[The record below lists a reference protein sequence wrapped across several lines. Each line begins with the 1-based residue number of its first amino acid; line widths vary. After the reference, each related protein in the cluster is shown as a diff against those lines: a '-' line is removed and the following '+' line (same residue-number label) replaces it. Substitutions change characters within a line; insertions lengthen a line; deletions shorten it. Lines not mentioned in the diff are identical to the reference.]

1 MQMAQPEAEAMG
13 RHMAMKPAA
22 WEMVAPRRRG
32 MLRAGA
38 ALLGLCPAL
47 LILAF
52 HVAGRDAVGLNL
64 HTAFAPARAEV
75 DASAVGGHAR
85 QLKEKEKDKEG
96 TDGKAP
102 DSKKGGKSKDSKE
115 GTDGK
120 APDSK
125 KGGKSKDSKGK
136 WVMAYYNYTAKDN
149 TTMSVKAGQYL
160 YHFGKFDSNKGW
172 TWVTNQAKDKKKKAT
187 SGWVPDWVL
196 EKPTVKASD
205 YANATDAGANPKA
218 PPSTSG
224 GSDKSTE
231 AKAAKDAA
239 KAQEVETDAG
249 DSKASKAKA
258 ASGKAEKEDE

>member
-85 QLKEKEKDKEG
+85 QLKEKEKDKEKKG
-96 TDGKAP
+96 
-102 DSKKGGKSKDSKE
+102 DSKKKHK
-115 GTDGK
+115 
-120 APDSK
+120 
-125 KGGKSKDSKGK
+125 
-136 WVMAYYNYTAKDN
+136 
-149 TTMSVKAGQYL
+149 
-160 YHFGKFDSNKGW
+160 
-172 TWVTNQAKDKKKKAT
+172 KDKKKKKKKKKK
-187 SGWVPDWVL
+187 SSSSSSSCSSPS
-196 EKPTVKASD
+196 SD
-205 YANATDAGANPKA
+205 SSESS
-218 PPSTSG
+218 PS
-224 GSDKSTE
+224 
-231 AKAAKDAA
+231 AKK
-239 KAQEVETDAG
+239 K
-249 DSKASKAKA
+249 KAK
-258 ASGKAEKEDE
+258 K